1 MSDHRTPDD
10 LKSLR
15 ERLERLRG
23 GTRQTTGDGSRN
35 TGAMNSAMGMGLRIG
50 LELVVAVGI
59 GVGLGWLAD
68 QGLGTRPWAMLVG
81 ILLGLA
87 AGVVNVY
94 RAMKGLGSAVGY
106 QPAPPIDEDEE
117 D

>member
-1 MSDHRTPDD
+1 MSEHRSPDD

-15 ERLERLRG
+15 ERLERARG
-23 GTRQTTGDGSRN
+23 DTRQTDGGGARG

-50 LELVVAVGI
+50 LELVVGVGV
-59 GVGLGWLAD
+59 GAGLGWLAD
-68 QGLGTRPWAMLVG
+68 QGFGTRPWAMLAG
-81 ILLGLA
+81 IVLGLA

-106 QPAPPIDEDEE
+106 QPAPPVDEDEE